1 MTKTNM
7 AEKRRSAAVVVE
19 EDSKPPKPDTER
31 EFLSQVGVEG
41 PLRGALLKLLEAR
54 AEDPIAFL
62 ADHFTNLAQASENGA
77 ASGGCGA
84 EQQLRARAL
93 WHLGLAHHSQRCAF
107 SNNVRL
113 AYELLAQGGGRRRGG
128 LRGQAYS
135 ELLRCLCRGG
145 GVSEA
150 AAAPLLRRLGCQAHE
165 AVPFDLFRQ
174 GVLTCAVFADHLRAA
189 RALHAAVA
197 RAGRGPCRAALE
209 ALRDALDT
217 ADAPDAARY
226 LQAGAKIAPCRL
238 ARAMA
243 LARAPGEA
251 HPEPLMEPQE
261 FEEEAAALFIS
272 RVRAVS

>member
-7 AEKRRSAAVVVE
+7 AEKRRSGAVVVE

-135 ELLRCLCRGG
+135 DPVLKLHGQSSVRPALSRRLCR
-145 GVSEA
+145 
-150 AAAPLLRRLGCQAHE
+150 HE
-165 AVPFDLFRQ
+165 LVINPQNNQYEFPRVTRVTWARSHPRGDV
-174 GVLTCAVFADHLRAA
+174 VLVCERSRSTVQD
-189 RALHAAVA
+189 
-197 RAGRGPCRAALE
+197 
-209 ALRDALDT
+209 
-217 ADAPDAARY
+217 
-226 LQAGAKIAPCRL
+226 
-238 ARAMA
+238 
-243 LARAPGEA
+243 RAP
-251 HPEPLMEPQE
+251 
-261 FEEEAAALFIS
+261 AANN
-272 RVRAVS
+272 